1 MKYYPYIYGRTFHI
15 DYREIVCPP
24 AAIGVD
30 QKIRKLV
37 RQCINEDVPSNGL
50 IAEERYLLTQNEQ
63 VVLLGIG
70 FHNNMLSNKSFCFDK
85 SGTRMVRSFVGIV
98 MKKEDFLQ
106 CSSLPLSSEFFEN
119 IFVKYVGPRW
129 QLSDTPMNID
139 SVIAVQE
146 EALPDDTWTPQDGTI
161 RFNEKAGICRF
172 FPQSEKE
179 AVLHSLKYCR
189 SSVVTG
195 LNTESHV
202 GTAARRF
209 QVDMF
214 NAECIGISMQ
224 KDEKLYKQTE
234 PDFQAD
240 DMERDWRDWENKERK
255 RRRMDRW
262 DEKKK
267 EKKQEENFVVDWVN
281 KTFDYADKAGD
292 KVGNVFYSIYNFFSS
307 GKKKEQRPTADKR
320 RQADAYRAKAHD
332 WDTYSYEECEMHTSS
347 ETNEHTLQKDESS
360 ETPQR
365 PAILEDWSTPVS
377 TKKEVTTKVSDTRSE
392 ASETTDEEQL
402 MVFDWGTSDA
412 PLKQAPLVHSS
423 EKENEIETFPHI
435 EHPKEVVTETIA
447 TGEGDEKEEIV
458 AEEVPV
464 TIAEEKENDDDA
476 KKSVEV
482 KEENGSPV
490 VTEQQPSAEVE
501 IVEPQ
506 GEEQP
511 HEEQSEE
518 EPSKEKQPKEDQLK
532 EEELKEEQSKDELK
546 VWNPNG
552 TDKE

>member
-63 VVLLGIG
+63 AVLLGIG

-106 CSSLPLSSEFFEN
+106 CSSLPLSTEFFEN

-129 QLSDTPMNID
+129 QLPDTPMNID
-139 SVIAVQE
+139 SVIAGQE
-146 EALPDDTWTPQDGTI
+146 EALPDGTWTPQDGTI

-202 GTAARRF
+202 GTAARKF

-224 KDEKLYKQTE
+224 KDEELYKQTK

-240 DMERDWRDWENKERK
+240 DMERDWRDWENEERR

-281 KTFDYADKAGD
+281 KTIDYADKAGD
-292 KVGNVFYSIYNFFSS
+292 VICSFFSF
-307 GKKKEQRPTADKR
+307 GKKKEQRPAADKR

-332 WDTYSYEECEMHTSS
+332 WDTYSYEEYEMRTSS

-377 TKKEVTTKVSDTRSE
+377 TKKEVTTQTSDTPSE
-392 ASETTDEEQL
+392 VSETTDEEQL

-423 EKENEIETFPHI
+423 EKENEIEIFPHI
-435 EHPKEVVTETIA
+435 ENPEEVVTETVA
-447 TGEGDEKEEIV
+447 TGEGDEKEEII

-464 TIAEEKENDDDA
+464 TIAEEKENDDT
-476 KKSVEV
+476 KKAVEV
-482 KEENGSPV
+482 KEETESPV

-511 HEEQSEE
+511 HKEQSEE

>member
-24 AAIGVD
+24 AEIGVD

-70 FHNNMLSNKSFCFDK
+70 LHNNMLSNKSFCFDK

-106 CSSLPLSSEFFEN
+106 CSSLPLSTEFFEN
-119 IFVKYVGPRW
+119 IFVKYVRPRW
-129 QLSDTPMNID
+129 QLPDTPMNID

-146 EALPDDTWTPQDGTI
+146 EALPDGTWTPQDGTI

-202 GTAARRF
+202 GTAARKF

-224 KDEKLYKQTE
+224 KDEELYKQTE
-234 PDFQAD
+234 TDFQAD

-292 KVGNVFYSIYNFFSS
+292 KVGDVFYSIYNFFSS

-332 WDTYSYEECEMHTSS
+332 WDTYSYEECEMRTSS

-423 EKENEIETFPHI
+423 EKENEIEIFPHI
-435 EHPKEVVTETIA
+435 EHPKEVVTETVV

-464 TIAEEKENDDDA
+464 TIAEEKDNDDT
-476 KKSVEV
+476 KKAVEV
-482 KEENGSPV
+482 KEETESPV

-518 EPSKEKQPKEDQLK
+518 EPSKEEQPEEDQLK

>member
-24 AAIGVD
+24 AEIGID

-106 CSSLPLSSEFFEN
+106 CSSLPLSTEFFEN

-129 QLSDTPMNID
+129 QLPDTPMNID
-139 SVIAVQE
+139 SVIAGQE
-146 EALPDDTWTPQDGTI
+146 EALQDGIWTPQDGTI

-179 AVLHSLKYCR
+179 AVLHSLKYCH

-214 NAECIGISMQ
+214 NAECIGTPMR
-224 KDEKLYKQTE
+224 KDEELYKQTE
-234 PDFQAD
+234 PDFQTD

-267 EKKQEENFVVDWVN
+267 EKKQAENFVVDWVN
-281 KTFDYADKAGD
+281 KTMDYAGKAGD
-292 KVGNVFYSIYNFFSS
+292 KVGDAVCSIYNFFSS

-320 RQADAYRAKAHD
+320 RQADAYKAKDHD
-332 WDTYSYEECEMHTSS
+332 WNTSSYESS
-347 ETNEHTLQKDESS
+347 
-360 ETPQR
+360 QR
-365 PAILEDWSTPVS
+365 PTILEDWNTPVS
-377 TKKEVTTKVSDTRSE
+377 TKKEVVAKTTSDTRHE
-392 ASETTDEEQL
+392 ESETTDEEPL

-423 EKENEIETFPHI
+423 EKENEIEIFPHTGNP
-435 EHPKEVVTETIA
+435 EEVVTETVV
-447 TGEGDEKEEIV
+447 TGEDGEEEEIV

-464 TIAEEKENDDDA
+464 TITEEKDNDDDA
-476 KKSVEV
+476 KKAAEV
-482 KEENGSPV
+482 KEETESPV
-490 VTEQQPSAEVE
+490 VTEQQSSAEVE
-501 IVEPQ
+501 IEESQ

-511 HEEQSEE
+511 YEEQSEE
-518 EPSKEKQPKEDQLK
+518 ELSKEKQPEGDQLK

>member
-24 AAIGVD
+24 AEIGVD

-63 VVLLGIG
+63 IVLLGIG

-106 CSSLPLSSEFFEN
+106 CSSLPLSTEFFEN

-129 QLSDTPMNID
+129 QLPDTPMNID
-139 SVIAVQE
+139 SVIAGQE
-146 EALPDDTWTPQDGTI
+146 EALPDGTWTPQDGTI

-214 NAECIGISMQ
+214 NAECIGTSMR
-224 KDEKLYKQTE
+224 KDEELYQQTE

-240 DMERDWRDWENKERK
+240 EQYMERNWRNWENKERK

-281 KTFDYADKAGD
+281 KTIDYADKAGD
-292 KVGNVFYSIYNFFSS
+292 VICSFFSF
-307 GKKKEQRPTADKR
+307 GKKKEQSPTTDKR

-332 WDTYSYEECEMHTSS
+332 WDTSSYEECEKRTSS
-347 ETNEHTLQKDESS
+347 KTNEHTLQKDESS

-377 TKKEVTTKVSDTRSE
+377 TKKEVTTQTSDAPSE
-392 ASETTDEEQL
+392 VSETTDEEQL

-423 EKENEIETFPHI
+423 GKENEIEIFPQI
-435 EHPKEVVTETIA
+435 ENPEEVVTETVA
-447 TGEGDEKEEIV
+447 TGEDDEKEETV
-458 AEEVPV
+458 VEEVPV
-464 TIAEEKENDDDA
+464 TIAKEKDNDDDT
-476 KKSVEV
+476 KKAVEV
-482 KEENGSPV
+482 KEETESPV
-490 VTEQQPSAEVE
+490 IAGQQPSAEVE

-506 GEEQP
+506 GEEQS

-518 EPSKEKQPKEDQLK
+518 EPSKEEQPKEEQ
-532 EEELKEEQSKDELK
+532 LKEEQSKDELK
-546 VWNPNG
+546 EWNPNG

>member
-146 EALPDDTWTPQDGTI
+146 EALPDGTWTPQDGTI

-214 NAECIGISMQ
+214 NAECIGTSMR
-224 KDEKLYKQTE
+224 KDEELYKQTE
-234 PDFQAD
+234 PDFQTD
-240 DMERDWRDWENKERK
+240 DMERDWRNWENKERK

-292 KVGNVFYSIYNFFSS
+292 KVGDVFYSIYNFFSP

-320 RQADAYRAKAHD
+320 KQEDTYKAKTHD
-332 WDTYSYEECEMHTSS
+332 WDTSSYEEYEKRTSS

-423 EKENEIETFPHI
+423 EKENEIEIFPHI
-435 EHPKEVVTETIA
+435 EHPKEVVTETVV

-464 TIAEEKENDDDA
+464 TIAEEKDNDDDA
-476 KKSVEV
+476 KKAVEV
-482 KEENGSPV
+482 KEETESPV
-490 VTEQQPSAEVE
+490 VAGQQSSAEVE

-518 EPSKEKQPKEDQLK
+518 EPSKEEQPEEDQLK
-532 EEELKEEQSKDELK
+532 EEEFKEEQSKDELK

>member
-146 EALPDDTWTPQDGTI
+146 EALPDGTWTPQDGTI

-224 KDEKLYKQTE
+224 KDEKLYEQTE
-234 PDFQAD
+234 PDFQTD
-240 DMERDWRDWENKERK
+240 DMERDWRNWENKERK

-292 KVGNVFYSIYNFFSS
+292 VICSFFSF

-320 RQADAYRAKAHD
+320 KQEDTYKAKAHD
-332 WDTYSYEECEMHTSS
+332 WDTSSYEEYEKRTSS
-347 ETNEHTLQKDESS
+347 ETNEHTLQKEESS

-377 TKKEVTTKVSDTRSE
+377 TKKEVTTKVSDTPSE
-392 ASETTDEEQL
+392 VSETTDEEQL

-423 EKENEIETFPHI
+423 EKENEIEIFPHI
-435 EHPKEVVTETIA
+435 ENPEEVVTETVV
-447 TGEGDEKEEIV
+447 TGEEDEKEEIV

-464 TIAEEKENDDDA
+464 TIAEEKDNDDDE
-476 KKSVEV
+476 KKAVEV
-482 KEENGSPV
+482 KEETESPV
-490 VTEQQPSAEVE
+490 VAGQQSSAEDE
-501 IVEPQ
+501 TEEPQ
-506 GEEQP
+506 GEKQP

-518 EPSKEKQPKEDQLK
+518 EPSKEEQPEEDQLK

-546 VWNPNG
+546 IWNPNG

>member
-146 EALPDDTWTPQDGTI
+146 EALPDGTWTPQDGTI
-161 RFNEKAGICRF
+161 RFNEKTGICRF

-224 KDEKLYKQTE
+224 KDEELYEQTE

-281 KTFDYADKAGD
+281 KTIDYADKAGD
-292 KVGNVFYSIYNFFSS
+292 VICSFFSF
-307 GKKKEQRPTADKR
+307 GKKKEQRPDADKR
-320 RQADAYRAKAHD
+320 KQADAYKAKAHD
-332 WDTYSYEECEMHTSS
+332 WGTSSYEEYEKRTSS
-347 ETNEHTLQKDESS
+347 ETNEHTLQKDEPS

-365 PAILEDWSTPVS
+365 PAILEDWSAPVS
-377 TKKEVTTKVSDTRSE
+377 TKKEVATKTSDTPSGV
-392 ASETTDEEQL
+392 SETTDEEQL

-423 EKENEIETFPHI
+423 EKENEIEVFPHI
-435 EHPKEVVTETIA
+435 ENPEGVVTETVV
-447 TGEGDEKEEIV
+447 TGEEDGKEEIV

-464 TIAEEKENDDDA
+464 TIAEEKGNDDDA
-476 KKSVEV
+476 KKAVEV
-482 KEENGSPV
+482 KEDTESPI
-490 VTEQQPSAEVE
+490 VTGQQSSAEDE
-501 IVEPQ
+501 TEESQ

-511 HEEQSEE
+511 HGEQSEE

>member
-24 AAIGVD
+24 AEIGID

-106 CSSLPLSSEFFEN
+106 CDSLPLSTEFFEN

-139 SVIAVQE
+139 SVIAGQE
-146 EALPDDTWTPQDGTI
+146 EALPDGTWTPQDGTI

-179 AVLHSLKYCR
+179 AVLHSLKYCH

-209 QVDMF
+209 QVDIF
-214 NAECIGISMQ
+214 NAECIGTSMR
-224 KDEKLYKQTE
+224 KDEELYKQTE
-234 PDFQAD
+234 PDFQTD

-281 KTFDYADKAGD
+281 KTIDYADKAGD
-292 KVGNVFYSIYNFFSS
+292 VICSFFSF
-307 GKKKEQRPTADKR
+307 GKKKEQRPTTDKR
-320 RQADAYRAKAHD
+320 RQADAYRAKVHD
-332 WDTYSYEECEMHTSS
+332 WDTSSYEECEKRTSS

-377 TKKEVTTKVSDTRSE
+377 TKKEVTTKTSNTPSGV
-392 ASETTDEEQL
+392 SETTDEEPL

-412 PLKQAPLVHSS
+412 PLKQVPLVHSS
-423 EKENEIETFPHI
+423 EKENEIEIFPHTGNP
-435 EHPKEVVTETIA
+435 EEVVTETVV
-447 TGEGDEKEEIV
+447 TGEDGEEEIV
-458 AEEVPV
+458 AEKVPV
-464 TIAEEKENDDDA
+464 TIAEEKDNDDDNNDA
-476 KKSVEV
+476 KKAAEV
-482 KEENGSPV
+482 KEETESPV

-501 IVEPQ
+501 IEESQ

-511 HEEQSEE
+511 YEEQSEE
-518 EPSKEKQPKEDQLK
+518 ELSKEKQTEGDQ
-532 EEELKEEQSKDELK
+532 LKEEQSKDELK

>member
-106 CSSLPLSSEFFEN
+106 CSSLPLSTEFFEN

-129 QLSDTPMNID
+129 QLPDTPMNID
-139 SVIAVQE
+139 SVIAGQE
-146 EALPDDTWTPQDGTI
+146 EALPDGTWTPQDGTI

-202 GTAARRF
+202 GTATRRF

-214 NAECIGISMQ
+214 NAECIGTSMR
-224 KDEKLYKQTE
+224 KDEELYKQTE

-240 DMERDWRDWENKERK
+240 EQYMERNWRNWENKERK

-281 KTFDYADKAGD
+281 KTIDYADKAGD
-292 KVGNVFYSIYNFFSS
+292 VICSFFSF
-307 GKKKEQRPTADKR
+307 GKKKEQRPATDKR

-332 WDTYSYEECEMHTSS
+332 WDTSSYEEYEKRTSS
-347 ETNEHTLQKDESS
+347 ETNEHTLQKEESS

-377 TKKEVTTKVSDTRSE
+377 TKKEVTTQTSDTPSE
-392 ASETTDEEQL
+392 VSETTDEEQL

-423 EKENEIETFPHI
+423 EKENEIEIFPQI
-435 EHPKEVVTETIA
+435 ENPEEVVTETVA
-447 TGEGDEKEEIV
+447 TGEGDEKEEII

-464 TIAEEKENDDDA
+464 TIAEEKDNDDDT
-476 KKSVEV
+476 KKVVEV
-482 KEENGSPV
+482 KEETESPV
-490 VTEQQPSAEVE
+490 AAGQQPSAE
-501 IVEPQ
+501 
-506 GEEQP
+506 EEQ
-511 HEEQSEE
+511 
-518 EPSKEKQPKEDQLK
+518 
-532 EEELKEEQSKDELK
+532 LKEEQSKDELK
-546 VWNPNG
+546 EWNPNG